1 MKFTVYKFITIVV
14 LFVGLIFVITQQMS
28 NQKKIEVGDRIPLF
42 SLKDQDGKEFSVKE
56 HVGKKKLVI
65 YFYPKDDTPGCTK
78 EACKFRDEF
87 EVFQNLETII
97 IGISAD
103 DVKSHKDFAE
113 KYRLPFTLLSDS
125 NNEVRRAFGVPGELF
140 GMVPGRVTYIVD
152 LEGKVQYI
160 FNSLFKAEKHIEE
173 AKRILSQSK

>member
-1 MKFTVYKFITIVV
+1 MNKYIAI
-14 LFVGLIFVITQQMS
+14 LLLLVGLIFITTKQMTKT
-28 NQKKIEVGDRIPLF
+28 KKIEVGDQIPMF
-42 SLKDQDGKEFSVKE
+42 SLKDQDGKEFSVKD
-56 HVGKKKLVI
+56 HIGKKKLVI

-78 EACKFRDEF
+78 EACKFRDEY
-87 EVFQNLETII
+87 EVFQNLETMI

-103 DVKSHKDFAE
+103 HVKSHKDFAL
-113 KYRLPFTLLSDS
+113 KYNLPFTLLSDI
-125 NNEVRRAFGVPGELF
+125 NNDVRQSFGVPAELF

-173 AKRILSQSK
+173 AKKILTQSSK